1 MLRRITTLAVVVLG
15 IGLTSCT
22 TQREFISQ
30 TPQTTREAFVGDD
43 YVTVVTK
50 TTITRD
56 QWDNIIKKTRDNRE
70 EGSIN
75 N

>member
-1 MLRRITTLAVVVLG
+1 MLRKITTLAIVVLG
-15 IGLTSCT
+15 VGFTSCT

-56 QWDNIIKKTRDNRE
+56 QWDQMRSRTQANRQE
-70 EGSIN
+70 NIN

>member
-1 MLRRITTLAVVVLG
+1 MLRRIITLVVVVLG
-15 IGLTSCT
+15 VGLTSCT

-56 QWDNIIKKTRDNRE
+56 QWDQMRSRTQANRQQN
-70 EGSIN
+70 IN